1 MFHKNKLF
9 YICPIIRFE
18 KMRSAT
24 STNHTYNKASAQ
36 ICPSCR
42 VEMLAGA
49 KFCHVCGEQ
58 AVGALKN
65 CPSCREQNPASAV
78 FCHHCG
84 HNFDGRKKT
93 KPAETFKSDYN
104 LDFARE
110 DHLKEQLR
118 AWFYKDLHRK
128 VNEEGAPIRHSE
140 YVDRTYHTRFRE
152 VLEYRLEQISR
163 GVLMQWEEGG
173 DSVLPKIDGR
183 LNRAFEGLLDY
194 YFIHFCSDLGEIK
207 LPEAMLKYENA
218 RLGKVDICSMVLD
231 FLDFGSEVETV
242 YADFITMNVQKLQN
256 ACTSFLHADRRE
268 KIFFICDLSLSG
280 NCKEG
285 FAISDRGLYWK
296 AQFSS
301 AHQVQFGGIKDLK
314 FTREY
319 LTVNGHFFNANP
331 GLNLKLYKLLKKL
344 REMNG

>member
-1 MFHKNKLF
+1 MASPQN
-9 YICPIIRFE
+9 CP
-18 KMRSAT
+18 
-24 STNHTYNKASAQ
+24 Y
-36 ICPSCR
+36 CR
-42 VEMLAGA
+42 VVMLPGA
-49 KFCHVCGEQ
+49 KFCHGCGER
-58 AVGALKN
+58 ALGSMKN
-65 CPSCREQNPASAV
+65 CPTCKEQNPATAV

-84 HNFDGRKKT
+84 HNFDGKKKS

-118 AWFYKDLHRK
+118 AWFYKDLHRR
-128 VNEEGAPIRHSE
+128 VNEEGVPIRHSE
-140 YVDRTYHTRFRE
+140 YVERTYSTRFRE

-173 DSVLPKIDGR
+173 DAVLPKIDGR

-194 YFIHFCSDLGEIK
+194 YFIHFCHDLGEIK
-207 LPEAMLKYENA
+207 LPEALLKYENA
-218 RLGKVDICSMVLD
+218 RPGKVDACSMVMD
-231 FLDFGSEVETV
+231 YLDFGHEIETV
-242 YADFITMNVQKLQN
+242 YTDFITMNVQKLQN
-256 ACTSFLHADRRE
+256 ACGSFLHADRRE

-301 AHQVQFGGIKDLK
+301 AHQVQFGGIKELK
-314 FTREY
+314 FNREY
-319 LTVNGHFFNANP
+319 LTINGHFFNANP

-344 REMNG
+344 KELNA